1 LDTVD
6 ANIELGHPVDSRDWT
21 DAISILHSLH
31 VHQANLLTNN
41 PEKVGAL
48 EKAGI
53 ECMPVPISVVANE
66 FNRRYLETKVNRLG
80 HFPTN
85 KLGSK

>member
-1 LDTVD
+1 MLFR
-6 ANIELGHPVDSRDWT
+6 S
-21 DAISILHSLH
+21 AISILHSLH
-31 VHQANLLTNN
+31 VDQANLLTNN
-41 PEKVGAL
+41 PEKIGAL